1 VTCKNHHWLI
11 SLFQVFHLMNDVIQ
25 TLARSYFLKTI
36 KEFSIENN
44 IKRYNKKRLQ
54 RSDFKV
60 KQGKRTDLIQYQHI
74 YIYIYLLYIKKL

>member
-1 VTCKNHHWLI
+1 MTCKNHHWLI